1 MELDQ
6 DTLGDISTLLPRKKP
21 TQGRSRKTVD
31 KILEATRYILRD
43 EGHRALTTIR
53 VAERSGVTVGS
64 IYQYFPSKHAII
76 YELYTGWLN
85 DVVARLDAVVANRK
99 KHPTPEDVLAHAF
112 LTFTADDD
120 AESGITRELTLAMQ
134 AHPELLAVEAEHQDR
149 IAKRIASL
157 LGEMSNTVDDAT
169 LYSFAAS
176 VYRLSVALMD
186 TVQDTPHEQRKMM
199 LEWAQKT
206 AASAVQN
213 FIDMVSRNNNS

>member
-1 MELDQ
+1 MSTDQ
-6 DTLGDISTLLPRKKP
+6 EPLGDISTLLPRKKP

-31 KILEATRYILRD
+31 KILEATRDILSKD
-43 EGHRALTTIR
+43 GHRTLTTIL

-85 DVVARLDAVVANRK
+85 DVVAQLD
-99 KHPTPEDVLAHAF
+99 EILADRGKNTSAEILLKRAF

-120 AESGITRELTLAMQ
+120 VGTGLTRELTLAMQ

-157 LGEMSNTVDDAT
+157 LGEMSNTVDEAT
-169 LYSFAAS
+169 LYTFAAS
-176 VYRLSVALMD
+176 VYHLSVALMD
-186 TVQDTPHEQRKMM
+186 TIQDTPHEQRKMT